1 MFVDKATIVIRS
13 GKGGDGAVSF
23 RREPFVPQG
32 GPDGGN
38 GGKGGDVVFLADRGL
53 RTLMDL
59 KYMKK
64 YKAPPGQNGM
74 GSNKYGKGG
83 DELVIK
89 VPVGSVIIDE
99 ASGAFMADL
108 AAPGARFVAAIGGKG
123 GLGNSN
129 FKNSVRQAPNFAEAG
144 TPGQERTIIIELKLI
159 ADVGIVGL
167 PNVGKSTLLSASTGA
182 KPKIANYH
190 FTTIAPNL
198 GVVELANTSFVLAD
212 IPGLIEG
219 AAAGAGLGH
228 DFLKHIERT
237 KMLIHVVDAAG
248 SEGRRPLDDYMMIQN
263 EIEAYSPLLTKKP
276 QIVGLNKVDL
286 LGGASVFAGFNGVV
300 GDDEAGDGIDEA
312 GAGIGEAEDG
322 LEELISYLNAEGIS
336 YYQISAATGQGV
348 RELMNAAAGTL
359 AGIERDEAEAGM
371 PAWGDQSLW
380 MRVTRI
386 EDDPDYRDIK
396 INIAEDGAF
405 VLDGKQLLKIFDS
418 TNFND
423 YGSIGYLNKYLVSNR
438 IIRKLKE
445 RGLEDGGTIRIR
457 DFDMEWYDDE

>member
-23 RREPFVPQG
+23 RREPFVPNG

-38 GGKGGDVVFLADRGL
+38 GGKGGDVVFTADRGL

-64 YKAPPGQNGM
+64 YKAPPGQDGM
-74 GSNKYGKGG
+74 SSNKYGKGG
-83 DELVIK
+83 EDLIIR

-108 AAPGARFVAAIGGKG
+108 AEDGARFVAAIGGKG
-123 GLGNSN
+123 GLGNSS

-144 TPGQERTIIIELKLI
+144 TPGQERTIVIELKLI
-159 ADVGIVGL
+159 ADVGLFGL
-167 PNVGKSTLLSASTGA
+167 PNVGKSTLLAASTGA
-182 KPKIANYH
+182 RPKIANYH

-219 AAAGAGLGH
+219 ASDGAGLGH

-237 KMLIHVVDAAG
+237 KILIHVVDAAG
-248 SEGRRPLDDYMMIQN
+248 SEGRKPLDDYMTVQG
-263 EIEAYSPLLTKKP
+263 EIRAYSELLAQKP
-276 QIVGLNKVDL
+276 QLVALNKMDI
-286 LGGASVFAGFNGVV
+286 A
-300 GDDEAGDGIDEA
+300 EAGDEKDELVSFLDSEQID
-312 GAGIGEAEDG
+312 
-322 LEELISYLNAEGIS
+322 
-336 YYQISAATGQGV
+336 YYKISAATGEGV
-348 RELMNAAAGTL
+348 RELMNAAAGLL
-359 AGIERDEAEAGM
+359 ARIELEGGALP

-380 MRVTRI
+380 MRVTRV
-386 EDDPDYRDIK
+386 EDEPDYRDIR
-396 INIAEDGAF
+396 IVTAEDGAF
-405 VLDGKQLLKIFDS
+405 VLEGKQLYKIFDS
-418 TNFND
+418 TNMND
-423 YGSIGYLNKYLVSNR
+423 YGSLGYLNKYLVANGV
-438 IIRKLKE
+438 IRKLKG
-445 RGLEDGGTIRIR
+445 RGLADGGTIRIK

>member
-23 RREPFVPQG
+23 RREPFVPNG

-38 GGKGGDVVFLADRGL
+38 GGKGGDVVFVADRGL

-59 KYMKK
+59 KYMRK

-74 GSNKYGKGG
+74 ASNKYGRGG
-83 DELVIK
+83 EDLIIK

-99 ASGAFMADL
+99 ATEAFMADL
-108 AAPGARFVAAIGGKG
+108 AEDGARFVAAIGGKG

-144 TPGQERTIIIELKLI
+144 TQGQERTVVIELKLI
-159 ADVGIVGL
+159 ADVGIIGL

-219 AAAGAGLGH
+219 AAEGAGLGH

-237 KMLIHVVDAAG
+237 KMLIHVIDFAG
-248 SEGRRPLDDYMMIQN
+248 AEGRKPLDDYITIQK
-263 EIEAYSPLLTKKP
+263 EMESYSPLLMKKA
-276 QIVGLNKVDL
+276 QVVALNKVDI
-286 LGGASVFAGFNGVV
+286 V
-300 GDDEAGDGIDEA
+300 GGIDANGDPQEEMIA
-312 GAGIGEAEDG
+312 Y
-322 LEELISYLNAEGIS
+322 LETEGIE
-336 YYQISAATGQGV
+336 YFKLSAATGEGV
-348 RELMNAAAGTL
+348 RELMNAAAGYL
-359 AGIERDEAEAGM
+359 AAFERDNEGDAGGLY
-371 PAWGDQSLW
+371 WGDQSQW
-380 MRVTRI
+380 VRVTRI
-386 EDDPDYRDIK
+386 EDEPDYRDIK
-396 INIAEDGAF
+396 ISEAEDGAF
-405 VLDGKQLLKIFDS
+405 VLAGKQLHKIFDS
-418 TNFND
+418 TNLND
-423 YGSIGYLNKYLVSNR
+423 AGSIGYLNKFLVSNKV
-438 IIRKLKE
+438 INKLKV
-445 RGLEDGGTIRIR
+445 RGLEDGGIIRIR

>member
-23 RREPFVPQG
+23 RREPFVPNG

-59 KYMKK
+59 KYMNK
-64 YKAPPGQNGM
+64 YKAMPGQDGM

-83 DELVIK
+83 EDLVIRL
-89 VPVGSVIIDE
+89 PVGSVIIDE

-108 AAPGARFVAAIGGKG
+108 ADDNARFVAAIGGKG
-123 GLGNSN
+123 GLGNSS

-144 TPGQERTIIIELKLI
+144 TPGQERVIVIELKLI

-167 PNVGKSTLLSASTGA
+167 PNVGKSTLLAASTGA

-198 GVVELANTSFVLAD
+198 GVVELANTSFVIAD

-219 AAAGAGLGH
+219 AAEGAGLGH
-228 DFLKHIERT
+228 DFLKHVERT
-237 KMLIHVVDAAG
+237 KILVHVVDAVG
-248 SEGRRPLDDYMMIQN
+248 SEGRRPLDDFITVAG
-263 EIEAYSPLLTKKP
+263 EIEAYAELLSKKP
-276 QIVGLNKVDL
+276 QIVALNKIDI
-286 LGGASVFAGFNGVV
+286 AANKAGE
-300 GDDEAGDGIDEA
+300 DDSFTEIAGMIA
-312 GAGIGEAEDG
+312 
-322 LEELISYLNAEGIS
+322 ELISYLDSEGIA
-336 YYQISAATGQGV
+336 YYRISAATGEGI
-348 RELMNAAAGTL
+348 RELMNAAAELLAKVEREGGAGT
-359 AGIERDEAEAGM
+359 
-371 PAWGDQSLW
+371 PVWSDQSQW
-380 MRVTRI
+380 MQVRRV
-386 EDDPDYRDIK
+386 EDEPDYREIR
-396 INIAEDGAF
+396 ITEAEDGAF
-405 VLDGKQLLKIFDS
+405 VLEGKQLHKIFDS

-423 YGSIGYLNKYLVSNR
+423 HGSIGYLNKFLISNKV
-438 IIRKLKE
+438 IRKLKE
-445 RGLEDGGTIRIR
+445 RGLEDGCTIRIK

>member
-23 RREPFVPQG
+23 RREPFVPNG

-38 GGKGGDVVFLADRGL
+38 GGKGGDVIFVADRGL

-64 YKAPPGQNGM
+64 YKAPPGQDGM
-74 GSNKYGKGG
+74 SSNKYGKGG
-83 DELVIK
+83 DNLEIRL
-89 VPVGSVIIDE
+89 PVGSVIIDE

-108 AAPGARFVAAIGGKG
+108 AEDGARFVAALGGKG
-123 GLGNSN
+123 GLGNSS

-144 TPGQERTIIIELKLI
+144 TPGQERVIVIELKLI
-159 ADVGIVGL
+159 ADVGIIGL

-219 AAAGAGLGH
+219 AAEGAGLGH
-228 DFLKHIERT
+228 DFLKHVERT
-237 KMLIHVVDAAG
+237 KVLIHVVDAAG
-248 SEGRRPLDDYMMIQN
+248 SEGRRPLDDFMTVMG
-263 EIEAYSPLLTKKP
+263 EIEAYSELLTQKP
-276 QIVGLNKVDL
+276 QVVALNKTDI
-286 LGGASVFAGFNGVV
+286 AAN
-300 GDDEAGDGIDEA
+300 IDE
-312 GAGIGEAEDG
+312 I
-322 LEELISYLNAEGIS
+322 EEIIEYLDSESIS
-336 YYQISAATGQGV
+336 YYKISAATGEGV
-348 RELMNAAAGTL
+348 RDLMNAAAGML
-359 AGIERDEAEAGM
+359 AAIERDGGAEK

-380 MRVTRI
+380 MRVTRV
-386 EDDPDYRDIK
+386 EDEPDYREIK
-396 INIAEDGAF
+396 ISEAEDGAF
-405 VLDGKQLLKIFDS
+405 VLTGKQLYKIFDS
-418 TNFND
+418 TNMND
-423 YGSIGYLNKYLVSNR
+423 QGSLGYLNKFLVSNR

-445 RGLEDGGTIRIR
+445 RGLEDGGTIRIK

>member
-23 RREPFVPQG
+23 RREPFVPNG

-38 GGKGGDVVFLADRGL
+38 GGKGGDVVFAADRGL

-59 KYMKK
+59 KYMRK
-64 YKAPPGQNGM
+64 YKAPPGQEGM
-74 GSNKYGKGG
+74 SSNKFGKGG
-83 DELVIK
+83 DDLIIR

-108 AAPGARFVAAIGGKG
+108 AEDGARFVAAIGGKG
-123 GLGNSN
+123 GLGNSS

-144 TPGQERTIIIELKLI
+144 TAGQERVIVIELKLI

-167 PNVGKSTLLSASTGA
+167 PNVGKTTLLAASTGA
-182 KPKIANYH
+182 NPKIANYH

-219 AAAGAGLGH
+219 AAEGAGLGH

-237 KMLIHVVDAAG
+237 KMVIHVVDAAG
-248 SEGRRPLDDYMMIQN
+248 SEGRRPFDDYVTIQK
-263 EIEAYSPLLTKKP
+263 EIGAYSPLLVEKP

-286 LGGASVFAGFNGVV
+286 IGE
-300 GDDEAGDGIDEA
+300 DDDGLAELVSYLDANGID
-312 GAGIGEAEDG
+312 
-322 LEELISYLNAEGIS
+322 
-336 YYQISAATGQGV
+336 YYNISAATGQGV
-348 RELMNAAAGTL
+348 RELMNAAAGML
-359 AGIERDEAEAGM
+359 ASIESEDGAKT
-371 PAWGDQSLW
+371 PVWGDQSQW
-380 MRVTRI
+380 VRVTRI
-386 EDDPDYRDIK
+386 EDDPDYKDIK
-396 INIAEDGAF
+396 ISVAEDGAF
-405 VLDGKQLLKIFDS
+405 MLEGKQLHKIFDS
-418 TNFND
+418 TNMND
-423 YGSIGYLNKYLVSNR
+423 YGSLGYLNKFLIANGV
-438 IIRKLKE
+438 IRKLKA
-445 RGLEDGGTIRIR
+445 RGLVDGGTIRIK

>member
-1 MFVDKATIVIRS
+1 MFVDKATIVIKS

-38 GGKGGDVVFLADRGL
+38 GGKGGDVVFVADRGL

-74 GSNKYGKGG
+74 GSNKFGKGG

-89 VPVGSVIIDE
+89 LPVGSVIIDE

-108 AAPGARFVAAIGGKG
+108 ATDEARFVAAIGGKG
-123 GLGNSN
+123 GLGNSS

-144 TPGQERTIIIELKLI
+144 TPGQERTIVIELKLI

-167 PNVGKSTLLSASTGA
+167 PNVGKTTLLSASTGA

-219 AAAGAGLGH
+219 AVDGAGLGH

-248 SEGRRPLDDYMMIQN
+248 SEGRRPLDDYMLIQK
-263 EIEAYSPLLTKKP
+263 EIGEYSPLLIKKP
-276 QIVGLNKVDL
+276 QLVGLNKVDL
-286 LGGASVFAGFNGVV
+286 IGGGDTEAAFA
-300 GDDEAGDGIDEA
+300 
-312 GAGIGEAEDG
+312 
-322 LEELISYLNAEGIS
+322 ELTSYLDSEGIK
-336 YYQISAATGQGV
+336 YYGISAATGQGV

-359 AGIERDEAEAGM
+359 AGIERDEAAAGT

-386 EDDPDYRDIK
+386 EDDPDYREIK
-396 INIAEDGAF
+396 ISTAEDGAF
-405 VLDGKQLLKIFDS
+405 LLAGKQLHKIFDS
-418 TNFND
+418 TNFSD
-423 YGSIGYLNKYLVSNR
+423 YGSIGYLNKYLVSNG
-438 IIRKLKE
+438 IIRRLKE
-445 RGLEDGGTIRIR
+445 RGLEEGGTIRIR

>member
-1 MFVDKATIVIRS
+1 MFVDKATIVIVS
-13 GKGGDGAVSF
+13 GKGGNGAVSF
-23 RREPFVPQG
+23 RREPFVPNG

-64 YKAPPGQNGM
+64 YKAQPGQDGM
-74 GSNKYGKGG
+74 TSNKYGKGG
-83 DELVIK
+83 DDLIVR

-108 AAPGARFVAAIGGKG
+108 AADGARFVAALGGKG
-123 GLGNSN
+123 GLGNSS

-159 ADVGIVGL
+159 ADVGIIGL
-167 PNVGKSTLLSASTGA
+167 PNVGKSTLLASSTGA

-198 GVVELANTSFVLAD
+198 GVVELANTSFVLAA

-219 AAAGAGLGH
+219 AAKGVGLGH

-237 KMLIHVVDAAG
+237 KVLIHLVDAAG
-248 SEGRRPLDDYMMIQN
+248 SEGRRPLQDIMVVQ
-263 EIEAYSPLLTKKP
+263 EELAAYSELLVQKP
-276 QIVGLNKVDL
+276 QVVGLNKTDIATDNDGEIEEL
-286 LGGASVFAGFNGVV
+286 TAYL
-300 GDDEAGDGIDEA
+300 DTEGIDYYR
-312 GAGIGEAEDG
+312 
-322 LEELISYLNAEGIS
+322 ISAITGEGI
-336 YYQISAATGQGV
+336 
-348 RELMNAAAGTL
+348 RELMNAAAGML
-359 AGIERDEAEAGM
+359 AAVEKMSDVGS

-380 MRVTRI
+380 MQVRRL
-386 EDDPDYRDIK
+386 EDEPDYREIRIDT
-396 INIAEDGAF
+396 ADDGAF
-405 VLDGKQLLKIFDS
+405 VLEGKQLFKIFDS
-418 TNFND
+418 TNMND
-423 YGSIGYLNKYLVSNR
+423 YGSLGYLNKFLVANGV
-438 IIRKLKE
+438 IRKLKD
-445 RGLEDGGTIRIR
+445 RGLEDGGTIRIK